1 MKTEVRVR
9 PWHLALIS
17 LSGGAIGALVFAALT
32 PARIESQMDGAIP
45 SFAALAQE
53 VMPAVVN
60 INTTKNVPART
71 PRRQFPRGQDPFEQF
86 FGEDFWDRFG
96 GGRGRGP
103 SKQRS
108 LGSGFVID
116 DSGYIVTNRHVV
128 EGADDIDVQF
138 STGKQFKA
146 KLVGED
152 AKTDVALLKI
162 TPQGKIPTVPL
173 GDSDRL
179 QVGDWVLAAGN
190 PFGLSHTLTAG
201 IVSAR
206 DRVIGA
212 GPYDDFIQTDASINP
227 GNSGG
232 PLFDQHGR
240 VIGINTAIFSQSGGN
255 IGIGFATPIN
265 LARAVVD
272 QLRTSGKVTR
282 GWLGVSIQPLGP
294 DLRQALG
301 LGDTEGALIADVIPK
316 SPAEASGLKRGDV
329 VVGMDGKPV
338 TEPGQ
343 LSRTIATMSP
353 GSTTRLQVVRDGKE
367 RTLDVKVGKQPDD
380 LGRGQELAR
389 GGDEDEEG
397 GNASAGNLGLQ
408 LDNLN
413 DAARR
418 QLGYG
423 REVVGA
429 LVTGVADGSAADEAG
444 MRPGDVILQV
454 DRRDVDSARAAAAAL
469 SKASP
474 PVLLLVR
481 RGESTVFLTLSP
493 ARR

>member
-9 PWHLALIS
+9 PWHLALVS
-17 LSGGAIGALVFAALT
+17 LTGGAVGALVFAALT
-32 PARIESQMDGAIP
+32 PTRIESQMDGKIP

-71 PRRQFPRGQDPFEQF
+71 QRRQFPRGQDPFEQF

-96 GGRGRGP
+96 NGRRGP

-116 DSGYIVTNRHVV
+116 DTGYIVTNRHVV

-162 TPQGKIPTVPL
+162 TPQGKIPSVPL

-232 PLFDQHGR
+232 PLFDQYGR

-272 QLRTSGKVTR
+272 QLRASGKVTR

-301 LGDTEGALIADVIPK
+301 LGDTEGALIADVIAK
-316 SPAEASGLKRGDV
+316 SPAETSGLKRGDV
-329 VVGMDGKPV
+329 VIGMDGKPV
-338 TEPGQ
+338 TEPWQ
-343 LSRTIATMSP
+343 LSRTIAMMAP
-353 GSTTRLQVVRDGKE
+353 GSVTSLRVIRDGKE
-367 RTLDVKVGKQPDD
+367 RTLEVKVGKQPDER
-380 LGRGQELAR
+380 GGGQELA
-389 GGDEDEEG
+389 GDESEENG
-397 GNASAGNLGLQ
+397 GLSAGSLGLQ
-408 LDNLN
+408 LDTLN

-423 REVVGA
+423 KEIVGA
-429 LVTGVADGSAADEAG
+429 LVTGVANGSPAEEAG

-454 DRRDVDSARAAAAAL
+454 DRRDVDSARAATAELA
-469 SKASP
+469 KASP
-474 PVLLLVR
+474 PILLLVR
-481 RGESTVFLTLSP
+481 RGESTVFLTLTP
-493 ARR
+493 PNR